1 MFIALTI
8 TAPIAQIS
16 LADNTPTGKSTGL
29 LHLPPVGGYGQV
41 VAANSLPGGSAQ
53 LQFNKL
59 IFGIVDNVKYI
70 IGAVAIIMAIY
81 AGFRMVTA
89 GGDEAVYTKQRT
101 TFVWSII
108 GLAIVGLAGEMGK
121 ILQVGCDPSSTTP
134 CVEGGFL
141 KDPNA
146 IIRASTL
153 FNQRTQIIIVF
164 IKYFVG
170 AIAVIMIIR
179 NGLRMITMG
188 SAEDKLAQDKKNLA
202 YSVIGLILIILAD
215 TVISNV
221 FYKIDLTRYP
231 SVGGAAPAVDA
242 ARGVS
247 ELVGITNFIVT
258 LVGPLAILAMI
269 IAAIMY
275 ITAAG
280 KEEQTNKAKKLMFA
294 SLLGI
299 IIIYG
304 SFAIVSTFVSGSF
317 GNTASTQQVQNA
329 ASSGDQPQEAGAK

>member
-1 MFIALTI
+1 
-8 TAPIAQIS
+8 
-16 LADNTPTGKSTGL
+16 
-29 LHLPPVGGYGQV
+29 
-41 VAANSLPGGSAQ
+41 
-53 LQFNKL
+53 
-59 IFGIVDNVKYI
+59 
-70 IGAVAIIMAIY
+70 
-81 AGFRMVTA
+81 
-89 GGDEAVYTKQRT
+89 
-101 TFVWSII
+101 
-108 GLAIVGLAGEMGK
+108 MGK
-121 ILQVGCDPSSTTP
+121 ILQVGCDPTSTTP

-141 KDPNA
+141 ANPNA

-153 FNQRTQIIIVF
+153 FNTRTQIVIVF

-170 AIAVIMIIR
+170 SIAVIMIIR

-215 TVISNV
+215 TVISKV

-231 SVGGAAPAVDA
+231 SVGGAIPAVDA
-242 ARGVS
+242 AKGVS
-247 ELVGITNFIVT
+247 ELVGITNAIVT

-269 IAAIMY
+269 IAGIMY
-275 ITAAG
+275 VTAAG

-304 SFAIVSTFVSGSF
+304 SFAIVSTFISGSF
-317 GNTASTQQVQNA
+317 GETAVTTEVQNA
-329 ASSGDQPQEAGAK
+329 ASSGDQPQEASEAPQ

>member
-1 MFIALTI
+1 
-8 TAPIAQIS
+8 
-16 LADNTPTGKSTGL
+16 L
-29 LHLPPVGGYGQV
+29 LPLPDSGAYGQV
-41 VAANSLPGGSAQ
+41 VAANAPPQGSAQ
-53 LQFNKL
+53 LQFNTL
-59 IFGIVDNVKYI
+59 VTGLVNNVKYI

-89 GGDEAVYTKQRT
+89 GGDEAVYTKERAT
-101 TFVWSII
+101 LIWSII

-153 FNQRTQIIIVF
+153 FNTRTQIVIVF

-170 AIAVIMIIR
+170 SIAVIMIVR

-188 SAEDKLAQDKKNLA
+188 STDDKLAQDKKNLT
-202 YSVIGLILIILAD
+202 YSAIGLILIILAD
-215 TVISNV
+215 NVISNV

-242 ARGVS
+242 TRGVS
-247 ELVGITNFIVT
+247 ELVGITNAIVT
-258 LVGPLAILAMI
+258 FVGPLAILAMI
-269 IAAIMY
+269 IAGIMY

-280 KEEQTNKAKKLMFA
+280 KDEQINKAKKLMFA

-304 SFAIVSTFVSGSF
+304 AFAIVSTFISGSF
-317 GNTASTQQVQNA
+317 GEPASTQQIQNA
-329 ASSGDQPQEAGAK
+329 ASGGQTQEAAVPGQ